1 MCIGCHTSRPKR
13 ELVRVVREPDGTIT
27 LDDTGRKNGRG
38 AYLCP
43 NSSCMQL
50 VWKGHKL
57 EKAFETQ
64 ISESV
69 YQALMDQMEQRAAN
83 NGGGAIG

>member
-1 MCIGCHTSRPKR
+1 MCIGCHTSKPKK
-13 ELVRVVREPDGTIT
+13 ELIRIVRDPEGNIS

-43 NSSCMQL
+43 DRSCMQM

-69 YQALMDQMEQRAAN
+69 YQDLMTQMEQRAAK